1 MRKLKK
7 PYSQNWRGLSAKWL
21 FILSTV
27 LGIIAFLQD
36 YKKSH
41 FLINYRLIFYQ

>member
-27 LGIIAFLQD
+27 LGIIAGTLFLV
-36 YKKSH
+36 
-41 FLINYRLIFYQ
+41 FLFLAVEMRSVF